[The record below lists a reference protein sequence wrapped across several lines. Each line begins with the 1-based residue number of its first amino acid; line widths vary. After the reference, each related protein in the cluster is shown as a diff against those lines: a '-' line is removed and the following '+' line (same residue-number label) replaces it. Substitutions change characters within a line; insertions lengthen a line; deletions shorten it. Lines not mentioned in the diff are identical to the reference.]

1 MKKVRLSWPV
11 RVPRRRSLSD
21 YRIKVNRRIRGISTS
36 LSPDTGRRS
45 SNASWGGKTISYSQ
59 EMWRRPGSYEKF
71 EEECQER
78 CEAAYRYGFE
88 DGKKIGFREGTE
100 QIKESVNYIKNVAGK
115 ILDKRE
121 SILSE
126 AENMI
131 VRLALSVARTILR
144 REAQIDQGL
153 VKSIARASL
162 KLIEDKKRVSIKVHP
177 SNWDALKEF
186 EADILNSTHGVKELD
201 IKEDIYVSPGGCVI
215 ETDSGIIDA
224 QLNTQVDEIAANLME
239 AV

>member
-1 MKKVRLSWPV
+1 MSE
-11 RVPRRRSLSD
+11 
-21 YRIKVNRRIRGISTS
+21 YRIKVNRRIRGINTG
-36 LSPDTGRRS
+36 LSPDSDKRS
-45 SNASWGGKTISYSQ
+45 SNTSWGVKSISYSR

-78 CEAAYRYGFE
+78 CEASYRFGFE
-88 DGKKIGFREGTE
+88 DGKKIGYREGIE
-100 QIKESVNYIKNVAGK
+100 QIKESVNYIKNITGK

-126 AENMI
+126 ADNMI

-153 VKSIARASL
+153 VKSIAQASL

-177 SNWDALKEF
+177 SNWNALKEF
-186 EADILNSTHGVKELD
+186 EADILNMTHGIKELE
-201 IKEDIYVSPGGCVI
+201 IKEDDYVSPGGCVI